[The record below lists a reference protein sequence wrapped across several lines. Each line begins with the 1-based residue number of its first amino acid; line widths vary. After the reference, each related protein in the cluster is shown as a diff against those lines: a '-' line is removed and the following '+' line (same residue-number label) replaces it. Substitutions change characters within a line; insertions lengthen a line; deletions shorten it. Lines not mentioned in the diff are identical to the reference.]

1 MNIYKSSYQT
11 KAVRMDDLARAFKK
25 EGFQPIPTGRGV
37 PADVIRDIVETNPDL
52 KYEILRARVEFVPLE
67 HKVWSNGEDLV
78 DATDYELRELQRIT
92 TDPFVRVM
100 EVVSGRTSSIVR
112 RIMEV
117 QLQIDFTKFAL
128 SRGPS
133 SVLARQCI
141 KDLAVIKGRS
151 PAQLY
156 NQYIDVFLSCWV
168 EAIAAPRPVR
178 TSYVQKQNA
187 PKIPVRAVVAW

>member
-1 MNIYKSSYQT
+1 MYKSTFQT

-25 EGFQPIPTGRGV
+25 EGFQPIPTGQGV
-37 PADVIRDIVETNPDL
+37 PAEVIRDIVDTNQQM
-52 KYEILRARVEFVPLE
+52 KAAVTSGRAQFVPLE
-67 HKVWSNGEDLV
+67 YRAWTNGEDIV
-78 DATDYELRELQRIT
+78 DATDWEIREPERT
-92 TDPFVRVM
+92 TVDPFVRVM
-100 EVVSGRTSSIVR
+100 ERVPGRTSSVVR

-128 SRGPS
+128 SRGAN

-151 PAQLY
+151 PTQLY

-168 EAIAAPRPVR
+168 EAIAAPRPIR
-178 TSYVQKQNA
+178 TQYVQKQNA
-187 PKIPVRAVVAW
+187 TKIPARAVVTW